1 MTGSTDGRGSWGS
14 KIGFIL
20 AASGSAV
27 GLGAI
32 WKFPY
37 IAGANGGG
45 VFLLV
50 YLACVFSVGVVM
62 MLSEMMIGR
71 RARKSATSAYRA
83 LGGGKWHYAGWIA
96 VLCVFLILGFYSVV
110 GGWTIAYIIEAL
122 RGDILVTDGAELQ
135 EQFTSFIGDPSAAL
149 GFTAVFLA
157 ITASIVIAGVQS
169 GIERICK
176 ILMPTLFVLMLFL
189 VYRSLTLPGAMEGLT
204 YLLTP
209 DWSKLSVRMV
219 LDALGLAVFSLSVG
233 AGLMIAYGSY
243 LERETRIVN
252 AGLWIGFLAMLAS
265 VLAGLIILPA
275 VFAFGVDPAAGPGL
289 TFITM
294 PALFAQMAGGQFLA
308 ILFFCLLLF
317 AAITSSISI
326 LEPAV
331 AFLIDEYDVP
341 RKKATLI
348 VAISNYVILGV
359 PAALSFGHFAGDL
372 SIFGKTP
379 FDLMDFIA
387 SNMLMPIGGM
397 LAAVFVGWKIW
408 PQIREVLIK
417 ECPAWCVVVFRF
429 IAGVLSPLLIG
440 AVAYFLIFGS

>member
-1 MTGSTDGRGSWGS
+1 MTGSTDSRGSWGS

-110 GGWTIAYIIEAL
+110 GGWTIAYIIEAV
-122 RGDILVTDGAELQ
+122 RGDVLITDGAAL
-135 EQFTSFIGDPSAAL
+135 EQAFTGFIGDPIAAL
-149 GFTAVFLA
+149 SFTAIFLF
-157 ITASIVIAGVQS
+157 ITASIVIAGVHS

-176 ILMPTLFVLMLFL
+176 ILMPTLFILMLFL
-189 VYRSLTLPGAMEGLT
+189 VYRSLTLPGAIDGLM

-243 LERETRIVN
+243 LDRETRIVS

-275 VFAFGVDPAAGPGL
+275 VFAFGVDPGAGPGL

-294 PALFAQMAGGQFLA
+294 PALFAQMAGGQILA
-308 ILFFCLLLF
+308 VLFFCLLLF

-331 AFLIDEYDVP
+331 AFLIDEYDLP
-341 RKKATLI
+341 RKKATVL
-348 VAISNYVILGV
+348 VAVTNYVILGV
-359 PAALSFGHFAGDL
+359 PAALSFGMYADDL

-379 FDLMDFIA
+379 FDMMDFIA
-387 SNMLMPIGGM
+387 SNVLMPIGGM
-397 LAAVFVGWKIW
+397 LAAVFVGWRIW
-408 PQIREVLIK
+408 PQIRDVLSQ
-417 ECPAWCVVVFRF
+417 ECPAWCVHGFRF
-429 IAGVLSPLLIG
+429 IAGILSPLLIG
-440 AVAYFLIFGS
+440 AVAYFLIFG

>member
-1 MTGSTDGRGSWGS
+1 MTGSTDSRGSWGS

-110 GGWTIAYIIEAL
+110 GGWTIAYIIEAV
-122 RGDILVTDGAELQ
+122 RGDVLMTDGAAL
-135 EQFTSFIGDPSAAL
+135 EQAFTGFIGDPIAAL
-149 GFTAVFLA
+149 SFTAIFLF
-157 ITASIVIAGVQS
+157 ITASIVIAGVHS

-176 ILMPTLFVLMLFL
+176 ILMPTLFILMLFL
-189 VYRSLTLPGAMEGLT
+189 VYRSLTLPGAMDGLM

-243 LERETRIVN
+243 LDRETRIVS

-265 VLAGLIILPA
+265 ILAGLIILPA
-275 VFAFGVDPAAGPGL
+275 VFAFGVDPGAGPGL

-294 PALFAQMAGGQFLA
+294 PALFAQMAGGQVLA
-308 ILFFCLLLF
+308 VLFFCLLLF

-331 AFLIDEYDVP
+331 AFLIDEYDLP
-341 RKKATLI
+341 RKKATVL
-348 VAISNYVILGV
+348 VAVTNYVILGV
-359 PAALSFGHFAGDL
+359 PAALSFGMYADDL

-379 FDLMDFIA
+379 FDMMDFIA
-387 SNMLMPIGGM
+387 SNVLMPIGGM
-397 LAAVFVGWKIW
+397 LAAVFVGWRIW
-408 PQIREVLIK
+408 PQIREVLVQ
-417 ECPAWCVVVFRF
+417 ECPAWCVHGFRF
-429 IAGVLSPLLIG
+429 IAAIVSPLLIG
-440 AVAYFLIFGS
+440 AVAYFMIFG

>member
-1 MTGSTDGRGSWGS
+1 MTGSTDSRGSWGS

-110 GGWTIAYIIEAL
+110 GGWTIAYIIEAV
-122 RGDILVTDGAELQ
+122 RGDVLMTDGAAL
-135 EQFTSFIGDPSAAL
+135 EQAFTGFIGDPIAAL
-149 GFTAVFLA
+149 SFTAIFLF
-157 ITASIVIAGVQS
+157 ITASIVIAGVHS

-176 ILMPTLFVLMLFL
+176 ILMPTLFILMLFL
-189 VYRSLTLPGAMEGLT
+189 VYRSLTLPGAIDGLM

-243 LERETRIVN
+243 LDRETRIVS

-275 VFAFGVDPAAGPGL
+275 VFAFGVDPGAGPGL

-294 PALFAQMAGGQFLA
+294 PALFAQMAGGQILA
-308 ILFFCLLLF
+308 VLFFCLLLF

-331 AFLIDEYDVP
+331 AFLIDEYDLP
-341 RKKATLI
+341 RKKATVL
-348 VAISNYVILGV
+348 VAVTNYVILGV
-359 PAALSFGHFAGDL
+359 PAALSFGMYADDL

-379 FDLMDFIA
+379 FDMMDFIA
-387 SNMLMPIGGM
+387 SNVLMPIGGM
-397 LAAVFVGWKIW
+397 LAAVFVGWRIW
-408 PQIREVLIK
+408 PQIRDVLSQ
-417 ECPAWCVVVFRF
+417 ECPAWCVHGFRF
-429 IAGVLSPLLIG
+429 IAGILSPLLIG
-440 AVAYFLIFGS
+440 AVAYFLIFG

>member
-1 MTGSTDGRGSWGS
+1 MTGSTDSRGSWGS

-110 GGWTIAYIIEAL
+110 GGWTIAYIIEAV
-122 RGDILVTDGAELQ
+122 RGDVLMTDGAAL
-135 EQFTSFIGDPSAAL
+135 EQAFTGFIGDPIAAL
-149 GFTAVFLA
+149 SFTAIFLF
-157 ITASIVIAGVQS
+157 ITASIVIAGVHS

-176 ILMPTLFVLMLFL
+176 ILMPTLFILMLFL
-189 VYRSLTLPGAMEGLT
+189 VYRSLTLPGAMDGLM

-243 LERETRIVN
+243 LDRETRIVS

-265 VLAGLIILPA
+265 ILAGLIILPA
-275 VFAFGVDPAAGPGL
+275 VFAFGVDPGAGPGL

-294 PALFAQMAGGQFLA
+294 PALFAQMAGGQVLA
-308 ILFFCLLLF
+308 VLFFCLLLF

-331 AFLIDEYDVP
+331 AFLIDEYDLP
-341 RKKATLI
+341 RKKATVL
-348 VAISNYVILGV
+348 VAVTNYVILGV
-359 PAALSFGHFAGDL
+359 PAALSFGMYADDL

-379 FDLMDFIA
+379 FDMMDFIA
-387 SNMLMPIGGM
+387 SNVLMPIGGM
-397 LAAVFVGWKIW
+397 LAAVFVGWRIW
-408 PQIREVLIK
+408 PQIRDVLRQ
-417 ECPAWCVVVFRF
+417 ECPAWCVHGFRF
-429 IAGVLSPLLIG
+429 IAGILSPLLIG
-440 AVAYFLIFGS
+440 AVAYFLIFG